1 MNLPGTALLFSA
13 LAVSPFVAAP
23 FVVAAEHAVA
33 SPATA
38 VAMESVGVV
47 APKVIPAVME
57 KAKLQG
63 RVSELNAFTQGVENK
78 LTDSLTRTRKFKV
91 VTRGDLDTVLAEQNL
106 AASGNLNSDD
116 PQLAQ
121 RFKLAGVKS
130 LLLVTVDDFQD
141 RIDEF
146 RSEALGQTVTRRTI
160 RAGAN
165 AKLIDTTTGV
175 VKESVSVPPVTQDD
189 IRGILAKLKTT
200 ADRTDAIT
208 PELARLVAER
218 IAQRLVDSRFPA
230 KVLAKSPDNVVTFN
244 RGDGSGVV
252 VGQEWGVYAVGE
264 AMVDPDTGESLGAEE
279 VLIGR
284 AVVTEVE
291 AKFSKAKLLK
301 DNGVDRGSV
310 LRPISAGK
318 DMTPK
323 PETPVA
329 AEAPKAGPAKMVEA
343 TPAAVTAAAA
353 PVVHLTMVVEG
364 GANVLRLEGNTVAP
378 GDAKDIFARLALAKP
393 GASVILEAD
402 PAVPTESVTRVLKA
416 LGDAGFAKV
425 ELAKK

>member
-1 MNLPGTALLFSA
+1 MKLSGTVLLFSA

-23 FVVAAEHAVA
+23 LAAAGTTAATPAAAV
-33 SPATA
+33 SPEA
-38 VAMESVGVV
+38 VGVS
-47 APKVIPAVME
+47 APKVIPAVLE
-57 KAKLQG
+57 KARLQG
-63 RVSELNAFTQGVENK
+63 RVSELNAFTQAVENK

-91 VTRGDLDTVLAEQNL
+91 VSRADLDAVLAEQNL
-106 AASGNLNSDD
+106 AASGNLDASDA
-116 PQLAQ
+116 QLAQ

-130 LLLVTVDDFQD
+130 ILLVTVDDFQD
-141 RIDEF
+141 RIDSF
-146 RSEALGQTVTRRTI
+146 TSEALGQTVTRRTI

-175 VKESVSVPPVTQDD
+175 VKESVSIPPVTQDD
-189 IRGILAKLKTT
+189 IRGILSRLKTT

-218 IAQRLVDSRFPA
+218 VAQRLVDSRFPA
-230 KVLAKSPDNVVTFN
+230 KVLAKSPDNIVTFN

-264 AMVDPDTGESLGAEE
+264 ALVDPDTGESLGSEE

-301 DNGVDRGSV
+301 DNGVDRGAV
-310 LRPISAGK
+310 LRPITAGK
-318 DMTPK
+318 DVKPK
-323 PETPVA
+323 SEAPAA
-329 AEAPKAGPAKMVEA
+329 AEAPKPEPVKTAES
-343 TPAAVTAAAA
+343 TPAAVAAAAA
-353 PVVHLTMVVEG
+353 PVVHLTLVVEG
-364 GANVLRLEGNTVAP
+364 GANVLRLEGNIIAP
-378 GDAKDIFARLALAKP
+378 ADAKDTFARLALAKP
-393 GASVILEAD
+393 GASVVLDAD